1 MAAGAGAIRAGAAFV
16 ELLVKADPLQRGL
29 NAAAARVESF
39 GKSVAGIGA
48 KIAAAGGIISAPFIG
63 AAKEFAE
70 TGAELEKLSRATGIG
85 AGALSELAFAAGGAD
100 VLNLA
105 FRGLSQTLASAATGG
120 KAAQKDFAALGLS
133 VADLQKMNPEER
145 FTAVAKAVAAI
156 GDPMRRGAM
165 AMDMFK
171 RGGRELLPALSKG
184 ADHIDV
190 MRKKAQELGLALT
203 DDQVK
208 AADAMSKAY
217 KALNGS
223 IKGVWMTIGGAV
235 APILTEL
242 VGLVTKVVQWGAKW
256 VKENRELAVTAF
268 KWGLGITVVG
278 TSLVALG
285 GAFAV
290 LNVALSGF
298 AAIFGLVTT
307 ILGAVLSPV
316 GLATAAIAGLGYAL
330 FTQTGL
336 GAQALD
342 MLRRRFGGL
351 ADTASTAWGG
361 IKDAMAAGD
370 LAGAA
375 NIAWLAVKVAFL
387 DLTQEIRIAWVDVQI
402 FLEKGWAVIKAF
414 AQEAAAFVADE
425 WAKAAP
431 LVKQAWEVTFD
442 FFKGQIASLEKLL
455 DDLNIKFAEL
465 REAHGG
471 RPEGGGRGGAE
482 YRRHARRPPQG
493 EPRGVGQ
500 GAAGIGPG
508 PLRSQG
514 QGAGRRPAGQGAGG
528 EHRRHPRG
536 RQEAQGP
543 GRRHGR
549 VRRLGAGPAGL
560 RLVHREGAVGRAEE
574 DQRPAHGDR
583 PEARR
588 RPEVG
593 VSHAQRPA
601 LFRRRHRRAEH
612 QPAADRRPRIDG

>member
-39 GKSVAGIGA
+39 GKSIAGIGA

-455 DDLNIKFAEL
+455 DDLNIKFADL
-465 REAHGG
+465 IKVAKMVHPLGG
-471 RPEGGGRGGAE
+471 LGGLLPGGGRNFGKHMEAAQKAADEAGRNIDATREDRLKESREALAKAQQELALALFEAKGKVPGGG
-482 YRRHARRPPQG
+482 PQG
-493 EPRGVGQ
+493 KGLEVNT
-500 GAAGIGPG
+500 GAIPEAAKKLKDQADVMGGF
-508 PLRSQG
+508 
-514 QGAGRRPAGQGAGG
+514 GASAL
-528 EHRRHPRG
+528 G
-536 RQEAQGP
+536 RQGFGSSIEKEQLDEQKKTNDLLMGIDQKLADGP
-543 GRRHGR
+543 RW
-549 VRRLGAGPAGL
+549 
-560 RLVHREGAVGRAEE
+560 E
-574 DQRPAHGDR
+574 
-583 PEARR
+583 
-588 RPEVG
+588 
-593 VSHAQRPA
+593 
-601 LFRRRHRRAEH
+601 
-612 QPAADRRPRIDG
+612 